1 MDDAT
6 TQALA
11 SGAASLG
18 SQAIN
23 AYATERANKKNRKFA
38 EDMYKKQQ
46 ADNERMWNM
55 TNTYNSPQ
63 EQMKRLQEA
72 GLNPNLIYGSGS
84 QTGGTASPTTAPQS
98 SFKASAP
105 SFDLGGATGT
115 AFDRYFNTQ
124 LKTAQLDNLKKQ
136 NDQIEADIAYKGAQI
151 QGVDLDNQLKSGG
164 LHDNLDYLTQKNSE
178 MGSRAVLR
186 ANEVEQIRR
195 MNPINVEQGLQKII
209 QMRLGQ
215 DLTRE
220 QILKIKN
227 DREVQGMNIELQ
239 KNGLNPNDPTY
250 IRILGRLAA
259 QMGITIKQ

>member
-1 MDDAT
+1 MDESSN
-6 TQALA
+6 QALVT
-11 SGAASLG
+11 GAASLG

-72 GLNPNLIYGSGS
+72 GLNPNLIYGSGG
-84 QTGGTASPTTAPQS
+84 QTGGTASPTVAPSS

-105 SFDLGGATGT
+105 QFDLGGATGT

-124 LKTAQLDNLKKQ
+124 LKTAQLDNLKRQ
-136 NDQIEADIAYKGAQI
+136 NDAIEADIAYKSAQV
-151 QGVDLDNQLKSGG
+151 QGVDLDNQLKAGG
-164 LHDNLDYLTQKNSE
+164 LTDQLDFLTQKNSE

-186 ANEVEQIRR
+186 ANEVEQIRL
-195 MNPINVEQGLQKII
+195 MNPINVESALQKLSS
-209 QMRLGQ
+209 MRTGQ
-215 DLTRE
+215 ELTKE
-220 QILKIKN
+220 QILKVKN
-227 DREVQGMNIELQ
+227 DREVQSMNIDLM
-239 KNGLNPNDPTY
+239 KNGLSPNDPSY

-259 QMGITIKQ
+259 QLGISIKQ